1 MSTPRRPSRL
11 AVYTSDGS
19 YYPREL
25 VESNGILYIIDATSG
40 AATPLNQISEAIKDS
55 DGNIL
60 GTINN
65 KDIITIPA
73 STATKYGLVKLSST
87 NGSTPGTAAPGTSN
101 AVARADHVHPLQ
113 TTVSGNAGSASKL
126 QTARKISL
134 TGEATGS
141 ADFDGSKAIEIAVT
155 LGVGA
160 AAKSNSYNDL
170 DNLPSIPVAGTTDPS
185 AAGTATA
192 GTAATFAR
200 ADHVHPLQTTVSGNA
215 GSASKLQTARKIS
228 LTGGAVGSADFDG
241 SKAIDINITKIDAS
255 KVSGVLSL
263 DNIPQGAL
271 ERLVP
276 VKDDTARKALTS
288 SDVQNGDVV
297 KVQSTG
303 LMYYVVDD
311 TKLGNASTVESAFE
325 AFTAGSASAV
335 PWEGVTGKPSFGKVA
350 TSNSYNDL
358 DDKPT
363 IPTIPNLS
371 KGTTSGSGNVVTDV
385 TVSGHQITL
394 TKGITALTAHPTIS
408 MGTNGTDTASSP
420 AHGGS
425 FTVVSSISK
434 DSNGHVTKYN
444 TKTVNLPSET
454 SLTKASDDSE
464 GNVISDISVSGHQI
478 TISKITALTAHQ
490 TIPNLSKGDTS
501 GTGNV
506 VTDIAVSGHK
516 ITLTKGITALTA
528 HPTISTT
535 ATPSDPTTASTL
547 SHGGTFVIPTTLT
560 RDSNGHL
567 TAIGKT
573 KYQLPSET
581 SLSLGTTAGSGNVV
595 TGISVTGHQI
605 TVTKGITALTSHQT
619 IPNLSKGTT
628 GGNGNVVTDITV
640 SGHQITL
647 TKGITALTSHQTI
660 PDVVVDV
667 PTTGNVLTG
676 VSVDTDNKH
685 KLVFTK
691 GTALTSETSLTKG
704 TTSGSGNVVTDLT
717 VSGHQITLTKGITAL
732 TAHPSISMGT
742 NGTTTSAPAFG
753 GTFTAIS
760 GITKDSNG
768 HVTAY
773 TTKTVTVPSIVNA
786 ANGFGYGTCTTAA
799 ATVAKV
805 ATLSSYTLKTNGVV
819 AIRFT
824 YDVPAS
830 ATLNIN
836 STGAKAIYYNNAA
849 IVVGVIKAGDTAT
862 FVYNGSYYML
872 LSVDKATITTSG
884 SGNVVTGITATGN
897 KLTVTKGTAVTSETS
912 LSKATTTGSGNVVTD
927 ITVSGHQ
934 ITLNKGITALT
945 SHQTIPSLSLG
956 TTTGSGNVVTGITV
970 SGHQITMAK
979 GITALTAHPTITQS
993 TNSTNTSSPG
1003 FGGTFTAIDSIT
1015 KDSNGH
1021 VTKINTKTVTI
1032 PSQTTLSKSTVNS
1045 SYAMVGD
1052 ISVSGHTITVTKKN
1066 PSTTYNASVG
1076 TTWSGSEA
1084 PYTQTITVSGITS
1097 TDNPIVDVVLSS
1109 DYDTATTELQEYAK
1123 IYKITTAANSITV
1136 YATEKTENAIKL
1148 QLKVVK

>member
-40 AATPLNQISEAIKDS
+40 AATPLNQISEAIEDS
-55 DGNIL
+55 DGNTL

-65 KDIITIPA
+65 KDTITIPA
-73 STATKYGLVKLSST
+73 STATKYGLVKLSSA

-170 DNLPSIPVAGTTDPS
+170 DNLPSIPAAGTTAPS
-185 AAGTATA
+185 AAGTASA

-200 ADHVHPLQTTVSGNA
+200 ADHIHPLQTTVSGNA
-215 GSASKLQTARKIS
+215 GTATKLQTARKIS

-241 SKAIDINITKIDAS
+241 SKAIDINVTKIDAS

-358 DDKPT
+358 NDKPT

-371 KGTTSGSGNVVTDV
+371 KGTTGGNGNVVTDV

-478 TISKITALTAHQ
+478 TVSKITALTAHQ

-535 ATPSDPTTASTL
+535 TTPSDPTTASAL

-605 TVTKGITALTSHQT
+605 TVTKGITALTAHQT

-628 GGNGNVVTDITV
+628 GGNGNVVTDVTV

-647 TKGITALTSHQTI
+647 TKGITALTAHQTI

-676 VSVDTDNKH
+676 VSVDSTNKH

-704 TTSGSGNVVTDLT
+704 TTSGSGNVVTDVT

-799 ATVAKV
+799 ATTAKV
-805 ATLSSYTLKTNGVV
+805 ATLANYVLKVNGIVS
-819 AIRFT
+819 IRFT

-849 IVVGVIKAGDTAT
+849 IVAGVIKAGDTAT
-862 FVYNGSYYML
+862 FAYNGSYYML

-897 KLTVTKGTAVTSETS
+897 KLTVTKGITALTSHQTIPS
-912 LSKATTTGSGNVVTD
+912 LSKGTASGSGNVVTD
-927 ITVSGHQ
+927 ITVSGHT
-934 ITLNKGITALT
+934 ITLSKGITALT
-945 SHQTIPSLSLG
+945 SETDITIDDG
-956 TTTGSGNVVTGITV
+956 DSGNVITGIEANGHDITV
-970 SGHQITMAK
+970 SRG
-979 GITALTAHPTITQS
+979 TALTAHPTITQS
-993 TNSTNTSSPG
+993 TNSTSTSSPG

-1066 PSTTYNASVG
+1066 PSTTYNANVG

-1123 IYKITTAANSITV
+1123 IYKITTASNSITV
-1136 YATEKTENAIKL
+1136 YATEKTENSIKL